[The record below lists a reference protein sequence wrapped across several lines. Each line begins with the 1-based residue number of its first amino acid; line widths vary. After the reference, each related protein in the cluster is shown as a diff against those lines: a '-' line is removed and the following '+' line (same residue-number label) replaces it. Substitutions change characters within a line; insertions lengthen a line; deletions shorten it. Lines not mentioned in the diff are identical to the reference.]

1 MFFKDIPGQEIV
13 KSRLIRM
20 VNEQRIPH
28 ALLFLGNDGGGN
40 LPMSIAFA
48 QFILC
53 QNKQLD
59 ESCGTC
65 PSCLKIKNL
74 AHPDLHLVFPFIL
87 SKDIRV
93 SEQKMTEFRRAFL
106 ENPFMNQEFWLDELN
121 APNKQITIPAEQS
134 ISIIKS
140 LNYTSFEGG
149 YKFMIIWCPEKMN
162 TTLANKLLKI
172 LEEPPEKTIFILV
185 CNQYDQLLSTVISR
199 TQLVKFAYNSD
210 KEIKDFLIQKGVNEQ
225 RAEYASKLADGN
237 PGNAIAIINEEPDS
251 EEVNL
256 LEHFQQFMRLCL
268 KFNPF
273 KINQW
278 IDITSSLGREKQ
290 KQFFNYSL
298 QLIRDCLIINH
309 ADEKITKSDPNELA
323 FLKKFAPFIHVNNI
337 DPIVEE
343 FNKTIYHIERNANSK
358 IVLMDFSL
366 KINELINL
374 KTK

>member
-13 KSRLIRM
+13 KNRLIRM

-28 ALLFLGNDGGGN
+28 AMLFLGNDGGGN

-48 QFILC
+48 QFVLC
-53 QNKQLD
+53 KNKLQD
-59 ESCGTC
+59 ESCGAC

-74 AHPDLHLVFPFIL
+74 AHPDLHLVFPFVL
-87 SKDIRV
+87 SKEIRV
-93 SEQKMTEFRRAFL
+93 SEQKMAEFRKSFL
-106 ENPFMNQEFWLDELN
+106 NNPFMNQQIWLDELN
-121 APNKQITIPAEQS
+121 ALNKQITIPAEQS

-162 TTLANKLLKI
+162 NTLANKLLKI

-185 CNQYDQLLSTVISR
+185 CHQYDLLLSTVISR
-199 TQLVKFAYNSD
+199 TQLVKFSLNTDS
-210 KEIKDFLIQKGVNEQ
+210 EIKNYLIQKGINEQ
-225 RAEYASKLADGN
+225 QATNAAKLADGN
-237 PGNAIAIINEEPDS
+237 AGNAIAIINEDAES
-251 EEVNL
+251 GELSL

-278 IDITSSLGREKQ
+278 IDQTSALGREKQ
-290 KQFFNYSL
+290 KQFFNYGL

-309 ADEKITKSDPNELA
+309 ANEKIIKSDPQELD
-323 FLKKFAPFIHVNNI
+323 FLRKFAPFIHYNNI
-337 DPIVEE
+337 EQLIEE

-358 IVLMDFSL
+358 MVLMDFSL
-366 KINELINL
+366 KINELLNV
-374 KTK
+374 KKS

>member
-1 MFFKDIPGQEIV
+1 M
-13 KSRLIRM
+13 
-20 VNEQRIPH
+20 
-28 ALLFLGNDGGGN
+28 
-40 LPMSIAFA
+40 
-48 QFILC
+48 
-53 QNKQLD
+53 
-59 ESCGTC
+59 
-65 PSCLKIKNL
+65 
-74 AHPDLHLVFPFIL
+74 
-87 SKDIRV
+87 
-93 SEQKMTEFRRAFL
+93 
-106 ENPFMNQEFWLDELN
+106 
-121 APNKQITIPAEQS
+121 
-134 ISIIKS
+134 
-140 LNYTSFEGG
+140 
-149 YKFMIIWCPEKMN
+149 
-162 TTLANKLLKI
+162 
-172 LEEPPEKTIFILV
+172 
-185 CNQYDQLLSTVISR
+185 
-199 TQLVKFAYNSD
+199 VKFAYNSD
-210 KEIKDFLIQKGVNEQ
+210 TEIKDFLIQKGVNEQ

>member
-13 KSRLIRM
+13 KNRLIRM

-28 ALLFLGNDGGGN
+28 AMLFLGNDGGGN

-48 QFILC
+48 QFVLC
-53 QNKQLD
+53 KNKLQD
-59 ESCGTC
+59 ESCGAC

-74 AHPDLHLVFPFIL
+74 AHPDLHLVFPFVL

-93 SEQKMTEFRRAFL
+93 SEQKMAEFRKSFL
-106 ENPFMNQEFWLDELN
+106 NNPFMNQQIWLDELN
-121 APNKQITIPAEQS
+121 ALNKQITIPAEQS

-162 TTLANKLLKI
+162 NTLANKLLKI

-185 CNQYDQLLSTVISR
+185 CHQYDLLLSTVISR
-199 TQLVKFAYNSD
+199 TQLVKFSLNTDS
-210 KEIKDFLIQKGVNEQ
+210 EIKNYLIQKGINEQ
-225 RAEYASKLADGN
+225 QATNAAKLADGN
-237 PGNAIAIINEEPDS
+237 AGNAIAIINEDAES
-251 EEVNL
+251 GELSL

-278 IDITSSLGREKQ
+278 IDQTSALGREKQ
-290 KQFFNYSL
+290 KQFFNYGL

-309 ADEKITKSDPNELA
+309 ANEKIMKSDPQELD
-323 FLKKFAPFIHVNNI
+323 FLRKFAPFIHHINI
-337 DPIVEE
+337 EQIIEE
-343 FNKTIYHIERNANSK
+343 FNKTIYHIERNANAK
-358 IVLMDFSL
+358 MVLMDFSL
-366 KINELINL
+366 KINELLNV
-374 KTK
+374 KKS